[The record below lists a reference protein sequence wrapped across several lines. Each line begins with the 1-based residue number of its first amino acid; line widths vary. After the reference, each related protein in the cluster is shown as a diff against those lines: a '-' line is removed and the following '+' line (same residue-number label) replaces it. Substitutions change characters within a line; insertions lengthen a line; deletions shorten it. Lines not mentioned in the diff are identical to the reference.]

1 VVRSARSAVF
11 LDKDGTLL
19 EDVPYNVDPVRMRLA
34 PGAREALAMLGAL
47 AGIPLIVVSNQ
58 AGIAHGRFRET
69 AMQPVANALAQM
81 FDQCGAR
88 MSGFYY
94 CPHHPEG
101 TVRRY
106 ARACTCRKPLAGM
119 LERAAAEHNID
130 LRYSWMVGD
139 ILDDVE
145 AGRRAGCTTI
155 LVHNGNETE
164 WQLTPLRE
172 PQYSVARID
181 EAARLI
187 SEWAHGGAQAGERA
201 G

>member
-1 VVRSARSAVF
+1 MVRSARSAVF

-34 PGAREALAMLGAL
+34 PGGREALTMLGAL
-47 AGIPLIVVSNQ
+47 TGIPLIVVSNQ

-81 FDQCGAR
+81 FEQCGAR

-106 ARACTCRKPLAGM
+106 ARRCACRKPLAGM
-119 LERAAAEHNID
+119 LERAAAEHSID

-155 LVHNGNETE
+155 LVHTGNETE

-172 PQYSVARID
+172 PHYSVARID
-181 EAARLI
+181 EAARVI
-187 SEWAHGGAQAGERA
+187 SQWAHGAAHVGKRA